1 MVSLFVGVTDT
12 QEAKDLKTLT
22 LEDIKSKRS
31 RGLLTQQEA
40 DVLVVEL
47 LEDYYQWCQEQNN

>member
-1 MVSLFVGVTDT
+1 MLSLFVGVTDT
-12 QEAKDLKTLT
+12 REAKDLKTLT
-22 LEDIKSKRS
+22 LEDIKDKRS